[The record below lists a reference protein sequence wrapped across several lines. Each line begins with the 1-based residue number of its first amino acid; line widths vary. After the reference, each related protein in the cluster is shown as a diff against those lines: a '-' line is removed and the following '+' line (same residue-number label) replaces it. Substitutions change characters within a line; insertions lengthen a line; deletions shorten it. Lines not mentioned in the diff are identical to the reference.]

1 MKNISATVKVTS
13 CNIQKIKYIFA
24 PEFRKKISAATF
36 APCFLQHSSISIGRI
51 LQHPK
56 TVIVTSIST
65 MRYLLQHQR
74 NSTATTQDSY
84 CNTWPPAGS
93 AASPPT
99 AGRCPQPAARCTA
112 GELHPRYGKLCP
124 SPPCELR
131 QRAPPAGAHSWPPPA
146 ARSSPCRR
154 RAPP

>member
-24 PEFRKKISAATF
+24 PEFRKKNSAATF
-36 APCFLQHSSISIGRI
+36 APCFLQHSSISIGGI

-99 AGRCPQPAARCTA
+99 AGCTA

-131 QRAPPAGAHSWPPPA
+131 QRAPPAGAHSSPPLA
-146 ARSSPCRR
+146 ARSLPRRR